1 MRELGKK
8 LYDHLHPSAQEALLS
23 GYFFVKRRRVRN
35 ATFRACAQDLRQSET
50 ADRATLRRLQMHRLQ
65 VMLNA
70 ALQTPYYGELFR
82 RLGIGPGDFRDP
94 DCLTRLP
101 ILTKDVVRRDPDAF
115 VNRAACPNGGI
126 VAYTSGSTGSP
137 LRVTLAP
144 DFESRE
150 EAFVARQWAWAGL
163 RDDDRRIRLR
173 GDLVVRATEESAS
186 PWRRNV
192 SDHELRMSSYHL
204 SRETARAYVDR
215 INRFRPK
222 ALIAYPSSAH
232 LLASFV
238 EAFGLECHIPRIFT
252 SSETLTLAQR
262 ETIERHLH
270 GKVFDHYGCTEAS
283 VAIQQCEHG
292 TYHVVPEYG
301 VTEFVPVEGSEGGP
315 TYDVVS
321 TGLLNTAMPLLRY
334 QTGDRVRITGDVACA
349 CGRAFQTI
357 DAILGRDDDVVVTP
371 RGDHVGR
378 LDHVYKG
385 LVGIIESQIRQEA
398 PDALRVLVVPA
409 ASYDDAC
416 EAELVA
422 NLRSRVGDMEIVVE
436 RVAAIPRGPNGKF
449 RGVVSTIS
457 R

>member
-35 ATFRACAQDLRQSET
+35 ATFRKCLHDLRQNET
-50 ADRATLRRLQMHRLQ
+50 ADAATLRHRQSERLA
-65 VMLNA
+65 VVLNA
-70 ALQTPYYGELFR
+70 ALQTPHYSELFR
-82 RLGIGPGDFRDP
+82 RLGIGPADFRDP
-94 DCLTRLP
+94 DCLKRLP
-101 ILTKDVVRRDPDAF
+101 ILTKDVVQRDPDAF
-115 VNRAACPNGGI
+115 VNPSACQGGSS

-163 RDDDRRIRLR
+163 RDNDRRVRLR

-215 INRFRPK
+215 INHFRPQ
-222 ALIAYPSSAH
+222 ALIAYPSSAN

-238 EAFGLECHIPRIFT
+238 QVLGLECRIPRIFT
-252 SSETLTLAQR
+252 SSETLTFTQR
-262 ETIERHLH
+262 ETIERYLQ
-270 GKVFDHYGCTEAS
+270 GTVFDHYGCTEAS
-283 VAIQQCEHG
+283 VAIQQCERG

-301 VTEFVPVEGSEGGP
+301 VTEFLPVEGTEAD

-334 QTGDRVRITGDVACA
+334 QTGDRVRIASENPCA
-349 CGRAFQTI
+349 CGRAFRTI

-385 LVGIIESQIRQEA
+385 LVGIIESQIRQESH
-398 PDALRVLVVPA
+398 DGLRVLVVPA
-409 ASYDDAC
+409 ATYDDAC
-416 EAELVA
+416 ETELVA
-422 NLRSRVGDMEIVVE
+422 NLRSRVGDMRIAVE
-436 RVAAIPRGPNGKF
+436 RVAAIPRGANGKF
-449 RGVVSTIS
+449 RSVVSAIQ